1 MNPQEEEILSFN
13 KPYEWTSF
21 NVVAAV
27 RNLLRR
33 KLNTKKI
40 KVGHAGTLDPL
51 ATGVLLVCTGKAT
64 KRIEELQA
72 HTKEYVA
79 TLKIGA
85 TTPSFDKETEEDAT
99 YPTDHITRELLEST
113 LKTFIGSIEQ
123 VPPTYSAVKVNG
135 KRAYEF
141 ARTGRDV
148 ELKAKT
154 LVIDEIELLSCNLP
168 HEAVIRVVCSKG
180 TYIRAL
186 ARDIGIALG
195 SGAYLTD
202 LMRTRIGEYR
212 LVDCMDIK
220 DFPEWLDKQE
230 IVNNQKD

>member
-1 MNPQEEEILSFN
+1 MNPQEGEILSFN

-21 NVVAAV
+21 NVVACV

-33 KLNTKKI
+33 RLKTKKI

-64 KRIEELQA
+64 KRIEELQS
-72 HTKEYVA
+72 HTKEYIA
-79 TLKIGA
+79 TLKLGA
-85 TTPSFDKETEEDAT
+85 TTPSFDKETEEDAV
-99 YPTDHITRELLEST
+99 YPTEHITRELLDET
-113 LKTFIGSIEQ
+113 LKKFLGSIEQ

-154 LVIDEIELLSCNLP
+154 LVIDEIEVMSCNLP
-168 HEAVIRVVCSKG
+168 GEVVIRVVCSKG

-186 ARDIGIALG
+186 ARDIGQALG

-202 LMRTRIGEYR
+202 LMRTRIGDYR
-212 LVDCMDIK
+212 LADCMDIK